1 MKWFNKLVNMAKPA
15 TTLEEFIR
23 GEDVDDGGVALSG
36 IYVNEEIA
44 MTVSGVFAC
53 VRVVAEDVASLP
65 LALYRRLERGKDKA
79 ADHSLY
85 YLIHDSPNP
94 DMTAFAFKECMM
106 TNLLLWGNAY
116 AQIIRDRY
124 GNILSLHPLL
134 SSRVTVTKNAAG
146 ERVFNYRNDKGISTA
161 LTRGQIFHVAGI
173 SYDGLTGLSPIGVAR
188 EAVGLAKVTEIYGN
202 KFFANGARPGGV
214 LEHPGQIKD
223 PEKVRKS
230 WETVYK
236 GANNAHK
243 IAVLEEGMKYHDIG
257 LPQKD
262 AQFLETRQFQ
272 LNEICRIFRV
282 PPHLVGDL
290 SKATFSNIEHQSID
304 YVVHTLRPWL
314 VRFEQAVN
322 LQLLNELEREDYFS
336 KFNVD
341 GLLRGAFQ
349 TRMQGYAVGR
359 QNGWYSANDIR
370 ELEDM
375 NPISTEQGGD
385 EYLVNG
391 NMMSAARA
399 AENSTTEGG
408 EAN

>member
-1 MKWFNKLVNMAKPA
+1 MKWYNKLVNMARSA
-15 TTLEEFIR
+15 TTLEEFIK
-23 GEDVDDGGVALSG
+23 GEDVDSGAALSG
-36 IYVNEEIA
+36 VYINEEIA

-53 VRVVAEDVASLP
+53 VRVVSEDVASLP

-79 ADHSLY
+79 TDHPLY

-94 DMTAFAFKECMM
+94 DMTAFAFMECMM

-116 AQIIRDRY
+116 AQIIRDRH

-134 SSRVTVTKNAAG
+134 SSRVIVSKNAEG
-146 ERVFNYRNDKGISTA
+146 ERVFSYTNDKGQTFK
-161 LTRGQIFHVAGI
+161 LTREQVFHVAGI

-188 EAVGLAKVTEIYGN
+188 EAVGLAKATEIYGN

-223 PEKVRKS
+223 PDKVRKS
-230 WETVYK
+230 WEAVYK

-322 LQLLNELEREDYFS
+322 LQLLNELERGEHFS

-341 GLLRGAFQ
+341 GLLRGDFS
-349 TRMQGYAVGR
+349 TRMQGYATGR
-359 QNGWYSANDIR
+359 QNGWYSANDIC
-370 ELEDM
+370 EMEDR
-375 NPISTEQGGD
+375 NPLPDGQGGD

-399 AENSTTEGG
+399 ATNSTTTGG
-408 EAN
+408 ADI